1 MNYYEYMECEKAF
14 NQRKHPD
21 MQKRIHNDENS
32 INIKYVAKPKI
43 VSIRLLNFSEFILER
58 DSMNAWYMG
67 RPLFMLDILVFIK

>member
-14 NQRKHPD
+14 NQRRHPD

-43 VSIRLLNFSEFILER
+43 VAIRLLNFSEFIPGR
-58 DSMNAWYMG
+58 DSMNAWYVE